1 MEKHSFIDIFTKKV
15 EDKDINKIIIPKIQR
30 DYAQGRDTAEIIRKH
45 FLHTLREAIEEKPIT
60 LDFIYGDI
68 SSDGKFIPLDG
79 QQRLTTLFLIHWYAS
94 RKENIDKSETEFL
107 NNFSYETRMSSREFC
122 KSLIKDFEPD
132 FNSTIKLS
140 LQIENQTWFPDEWV
154 KDPTVKSMLNMID
167 SIHEE
172 FKDVDDIWNKLK
184 NNSITFYVLLID
196 DIGLTDDIYIK
207 MNSRGRPLTE
217 FENFKAELNKT
228 IGDIDEEA
236 RNRISKKLDGEWTA
250 LFWFYRDKDEDK
262 DKDRDK
268 NYIDDKFMNF
278 FNFIFD
284 ILCYENKL
292 SKNEMP
298 NDEIEKLHLFFSNK
312 YKDSDEK
319 YQSINCL
326 KSIRLMESYF
336 DVLYRIFNIYNGNLN
351 SYFNNFLSTEYKEG
365 KSIYKDKEDNLFIDC
380 IKNYDSFTYRKI
392 VLLYTFI
399 NYELLKNEDIE
410 RNFPRRLRIINN
422 LTLNSQNE
430 LSDRGP
436 SKNKIPFILEEV
448 KKILESGFDRIDLN
462 EDKTG
467 FNTKQLIEEKK
478 KLEWTENHHD
488 IEESLFRLED
498 SEYLRGKIEVIGIEN
513 YELFDRF
520 NQLFKCDKEKIS
532 CALLSIGKYGLK
544 AKHGDKIIYHFGK
557 NDNDDNET
565 SWSKIFRT
573 LDDESMKM
581 TKSIL
586 NELLRKSAII
596 TNEYLETIINNYL
609 EKCLNEKL
617 FDWRYYFIKYEK
629 IRNSLYGTYYWKN
642 EEEKPYEFY
651 LMTTPT
657 HPSEFSYNAFLC
669 AIGDMHI
676 PYSYDTLELENHKI
690 VASNDSFE
698 IDGVK
703 YPILQENGI
712 DKEDRIIKLKQLLN
726 M

>member
-30 DYAQGRDTAEIIRKH
+30 DYAQGRDTADIVRKN
-45 FLHTLREAIEEKPIT
+45 FLHALRKAIEERPIT

-68 SSDGKFIPLDG
+68 SNDGKFIPLDG

-94 RKENIDKSETEFL
+94 RKENIDRSESEFL
-107 NNFSYETRMSSREFC
+107 TNFSYETRMSSREFC
-122 KSLIKDFEPD
+122 KSLIKRFEPN
-132 FNSTIKLS
+132 FNINKKLS
-140 LQIENQTWFPDEWV
+140 LQIENQTWFPDEWL

-172 FKDVDDIWNKLK
+172 FKDVNNIWNKLK
-184 NNSITFYVLLID
+184 NDSITFYVLTID

-228 IGDIDEEA
+228 IGEIDNES
-236 RNRISKKLDGEWTA
+236 RNRISRKIDNDWTA
-250 LFWFYRDKDEDK
+250 LFWYYRDSKK
-262 DKDRDK
+262 
-268 NYIDDKFMNF
+268 YIDDKFMNF

-284 ILCYENKL
+284 VLCFENHFNKD
-292 SKNEMP
+292 EMP
-298 NDEIEKLHLFFSNK
+298 DDAIEKIYIFFSDNSK
-312 YKDSDEK
+312 EEK
-319 YQSINCL
+319 FKRIDCK
-326 KSIRLMESYF
+326 KSIELMENYF
-336 DVLYRIFNIYNGNLN
+336 DVLYRIFSLNGGDMNN
-351 SYFNNFLSTEYKEG
+351 YFNRFLSTEHHEG
-365 KSIYKDKEDNLFIDC
+365 KSLYKDKEENLFVDC
-380 IKNYDSFTYRKI
+380 IKNYGKEKTFTNGKFI
-392 VLLYTFI
+392 LLYTFI
-399 NYELLKNEDIE
+399 NYELIKNVDIE
-410 RNFPRRLRIINN
+410 KNFPRRLRIINN
-422 LTLNSQNE
+422 LVLNSMNE
-430 LSDRGP
+430 LRTKGVK
-436 SKNKIPFILEEV
+436 KNKILIILEEV
-448 KKILESGFDRIDLN
+448 KKILESGVDRIDLN

-498 SEYLRGKIEVIGIEN
+498 SEYLRGRIEVIGIDN

-544 AKHGDKIIYHFGK
+544 TKHGDKIIYHFGK

-629 IRNSLYGTYYWKN
+629 IRNSRYGTYYWKN

-690 VASNDSFE
+690 VASNDAFE
-698 IDGVK
+698 IDGVR

-712 DKEDRIIKLKQLLN
+712 DKEDRIVKLKQLLN